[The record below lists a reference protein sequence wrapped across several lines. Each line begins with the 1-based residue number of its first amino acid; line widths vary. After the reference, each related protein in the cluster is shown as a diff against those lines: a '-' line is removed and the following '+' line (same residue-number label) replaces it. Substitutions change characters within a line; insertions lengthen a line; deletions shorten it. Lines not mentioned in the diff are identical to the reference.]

1 MVCEIYSRLSV
12 RITKSSDIGE
22 SKMKK
27 TALKWISLILVVAL
41 ALFSLVGCVDRQKP
55 DDAASLPDQSE
66 DSDDAADSNENADV
80 MFFYINGNK
89 VEVTLADNS
98 SVTALKEL
106 LSTGDLTYTAIDYG
120 GFEKVGNIGRE
131 LPTNDTQIRT
141 ESGDVAL
148 YQGNQIVIFYGSNS
162 WSYTTIG
169 RINGYSV
176 SQLRSLLFGDRI
188 QITMSLK

>member
-1 MVCEIYSRLSV
+1 
-12 RITKSSDIGE
+12 
-22 SKMKK
+22 MKK

-41 ALFSLVGCVDRQKP
+41 ALFSLVGCVGLQKP

-66 DSDDAADSNENADV
+66 DSDDAADSNENADM